1 MNTERVDPLV
11 DPSSKKP
18 VVLVVEDEPLILMN
32 AMEIVADGG
41 FEALGAANADQA
53 IRILENRDDI
63 SLVFTD
69 VNMPGSM
76 DGLKLAR
83 AVRGRWPPI
92 RIIVTSA
99 FRLAEEGELPEGG
112 RFFKKPYVPAQIT
125 DAIRELIA

>member
-1 MNTERVDPLV
+1 LGIDPQG
-11 DPSSKKP
+11 PSPKKP

-41 FEALGAANADQA
+41 FETIGAANADQA
-53 IRILENRDDI
+53 IRILESRDDI
-63 SLVFTD
+63 SVVFTD

-92 RIIVTSA
+92 QIIVTSA
-99 FRLAEEGELPEGG
+99 FRLADEGGLPEGG
-112 RFFKKPYVPAQIT
+112 RFFKKPYAPSQIT
-125 DAIRELIA
+125 KAIRELTA

>member
-1 MNTERVDPLV
+1 MDPPG
-11 DPSSKKP
+11 PSSKKP

-32 AMEIVADGG
+32 AMEIVAGGG
-41 FEALGAANADQA
+41 FETIGAANADQA
-53 IRILENRDDI
+53 IRILESRDDI

-92 RIIVTSA
+92 QIIVTSA
-99 FRLAEEGELPEGG
+99 FRLAEEAGLPEGG
-112 RFFKKPYVPAQIT
+112 DSSKNPTLQAKLPKQSGN
-125 DAIRELIA
+125 